1 MRNPP
6 AFQFYADDFIGGTV
20 TMTHEER
27 GLYIMLLCL
36 QWTQGS
42 ITKEDA
48 ARLGSTVV
56 QPSLNRVLTKFHPVG
71 NGLLK
76 NRRLE
81 AERDKQIAFRERQA
95 RAGEAS
101 AKARLNRGS
110 TVVEPEG
117 QPKLNSPSPSPSS
130 NSMRESVR
138 ACAERPS
145 PAEVQAYAA
154 QIGLAPWKAE
164 DWFNEM
170 EGCGWLDF
178 NHRSVAKWQ
187 PLLLRVKAKWEADG
201 RPVSPPAS
209 KFNGGL
215 NVAQGGP
222 SSLGPPLA
230 EVKEYA
236 REKDDGSGRAVGNAL
251 HWYSFWEKRNWKN
264 RAGKS
269 IDWKVELSAHLAR
282 ALEKNAA

>member
-6 AFQFYADDFIGGTV
+6 AFQFYADDFLAGTFLMSDADVGKFIRALCIQWSSGGLTDEARHKLGISSAESGTCQV
-20 TMTHEER
+20 AAKFSKADD
-27 GLYIMLLCL
+27 GL
-36 QWTQGS
+36 W
-42 ITKEDA
+42 
-48 ARLGSTVV
+48 
-56 QPSLNRVLTKFHPVG
+56 
-71 NGLLK
+71 K
-76 NRRLE
+76 NPRLE
-81 AERDKQIAFRERQA
+81 QERAKQTAFRELQSQKAQA
-95 RAGEAS
+95 RHKLGTSSAQASYMPEAC
-101 AKARLNRGS
+101 
-110 TVVEPEG
+110 
-117 QPKLNSPSPSPSS
+117 SPSPSPSS
-130 NSMRESVR
+130 KGMRESVR

-145 PAEVQAYAA
+145 PAEVQAYAV

-209 KFNGGL
+209 KFYGGL
-215 NVAQGGP
+215 NAAQGGASSFGP
-222 SSLGPPLA
+222 SLA